1 MRILF
6 TESERRIIGFCLLFL
21 HIIMCFVYSVILLN
35 RHNQI
40 EYVEMNS
47 LIGLNL
53 ENTEIFATIL
63 THISIILHISG
74 ALISSNYS
82 NAWNRWIFLNY
93 FGYWILFY
101 LMFFMSE
108 VVFLLILI
116 SHFWELKPPWEFDI
130 IPSMKKY
137 RLSEDIKVM
146 LDKLQI
152 NLKCCGGKGIGD
164 WMDIAWIPRQ
174 VIIQRTGIENKL
186 TAEWVPESCCNLT
199 FDGPCYPKFVF
210 KERKG
215 ITYYDTIEM
224 FNSKGCNDV
233 LPQYLLLLTKKIIWF
248 IVVIMTTKS
257 IRERIEY
264 TPSSGQQIL
273 FPEAQLEL
281 CDAPCTPE
289 KLTTKVTLSTHH
301 IGKGCDRDT
310 YSVDSQRKL
319 CGASSDSIDL
329 LPSPGIG
336 AEWTRELPT
345 DEGHESDQ
353 IYEFDGVTNAV
364 VIPESTLNHNLTN
377 NFTVAFWMKHE
388 PLPDHNNSHMKE
400 HIICNADD
408 HKMNRHHYAI
418 FVRNCRLI
426 LLLRREF
433 YQKRP
438 IVFRPA
444 EWRWKTIEVCDNQ
457 WHHYAI
463 SVNFPED
470 GPFNKCR
477 IKNTEPLSWDQ
488 SRNHILLVVAY
499 DCGMKRSKPTT
510 VNIKVH
516 RVCRPGWK

>member
-248 IVVIMTTKS
+248 IVVIMTIQLLIFILSRYILTSGREAHKTDDPTKS
-257 IRERIEY
+257 HIGWVFFYGDPVIYFKEKLEGNGKRNRSKKTVRKRKGKTNPEHIKRTDENWNNLVSIYSEEERERLIQ
-264 TPSSGQQIL
+264 PNKDSG
-273 FPEAQLEL
+273 
-281 CDAPCTPE
+281 
-289 KLTTKVTLSTHH
+289 
-301 IGKGCDRDT
+301 
-310 YSVDSQRKL
+310 
-319 CGASSDSIDL
+319 
-329 LPSPGIG
+329 
-336 AEWTRELPT
+336 
-345 DEGHESDQ
+345 
-353 IYEFDGVTNAV
+353 
-364 VIPESTLNHNLTN
+364 
-377 NFTVAFWMKHE
+377 
-388 PLPDHNNSHMKE
+388 
-400 HIICNADD
+400 
-408 HKMNRHHYAI
+408 
-418 FVRNCRLI
+418 
-426 LLLRREF
+426 
-433 YQKRP
+433 
-438 IVFRPA
+438 
-444 EWRWKTIEVCDNQ
+444 
-457 WHHYAI
+457 
-463 SVNFPED
+463 
-470 GPFNKCR
+470 
-477 IKNTEPLSWDQ
+477 
-488 SRNHILLVVAY
+488 
-499 DCGMKRSKPTT
+499 
-510 VNIKVH
+510 
-516 RVCRPGWK
+516 